1 MSKNTYSDQVN
12 SSYLYTNKLFY
23 GEEGI
28 DKMTEGEITTEKQ
41 FTNLVPIV
49 REAFELA
56 EKELTKCEE
65 EVRRAKEENEKLKI
79 QIQGARE
86 NVETEFK
93 KVEQAQNEAREA
105 KDGLTQCKKNTEQV
119 INQIKNDT
127 KAEAEQAKLE
137 EASRCESEKVKLEEL
152 MQCKID
158 MAKAETE
165 WYKKVAEECKKE
177 KESGIDEPVTD
188 KEGEIDTGE
197 PVTDEG
203 EDENGEITS
212 RKVTSDCSKYENCGP
227 HSHFYK
233 VDNKIGCQ
241 GFSASD
247 LLKEL
252 YPEMYSNPKIVKY
265 IEEGA
270 SGNYGAV
277 NFKFAFT
284 EDLNSISWFGN
295 IKCEKCVDD
304 QRELACQEEEV
315 KSFCYPNVYRG
326 NPDFN
331 KSFFSRGSCPNLFR
345 ESNETSVVKAKQ
357 ISPLILVNNSGQMID
372 KEGNNTKE
380 YYRSL
385 KHYLNDD
392 GKIKDCGDN
401 QKCKDYIAIMEK
413 VAWNSDKEV
422 LLKTAVNNTQEA
434 NLYYYDNEDNF
445 VSFDNYPI

>member
-1 MSKNTYSDQVN
+1 MTVEEVPMSKNTYSDQVN

-23 GEEGI
+23 GKEGI
-28 DKMTEGEITTEKQ
+28 DEMTEGETTTERR

-79 QIQGARE
+79 QVQEARE
-86 NVETEFK
+86 NVEAEFK

-105 KDGLTQCKKNTEQV
+105 KDGLTKCKKDAE
-119 INQIKNDT
+119 KM
-127 KAEAEQAKLE
+127 KEEAEQAKSE
-137 EASRCESEKVKLEEL
+137 EALRCKTEKAKLEEL
-152 MQCKID
+152 MQCEID

-177 KESGIDEPVTD
+177 KESGIDEPITD

-212 RKVTSDCSKYENCGP
+212 REITSDCLKQENCGP
-227 HSHFYK
+227 YTHFYK
-233 VDNKIGCQ
+233 VNNKIGCQ

-252 YPEMYSNPKIVKY
+252 YPEMYSNSKIVPY
-265 IEEGA
+265 IEKGA
-270 SGNYGAV
+270 YSAV

-295 IKCEKCVDD
+295 IECKKCVDD
-304 QRELACQEEEV
+304 QIELACQEEEI
-315 KSFCYPNVYRG
+315 KSFCYPNVYHS
-326 NPDFN
+326 NPELN
-331 KSFFSRGSCPNLFR
+331 KSFFSRGACPNLFR
-345 ESNETSVVKAKQ
+345 EPSETSVVKAKQ
-357 ISPLILVNNSGQMID
+357 VAPLIIVNNAGNMID
-372 KEGNNTKE
+372 KEGNNTQVH
-380 YYRSL
+380 YNLL
-385 KHYLNDD
+385 KPYLELN
-392 GKIKDCGDN
+392 GKIKDCGGND
-401 QKCKDYIAIMEK
+401 QKCKDYNAIMEK

-434 NLYYYDNEDNF
+434 NPYYYGNEDNSTSVEF
-445 VSFDNYPI
+445 GSI